1 MVGGGRKGKSGGGGG
16 KVKGKDGSGGSGG
29 GNKGGVGGGCSG
41 GGEVRLFL
49 SFNLLNLFVGAKS
62 TPGGPGTFFT
72 RSPPPPPSSYFMSPL
87 SSHSR
92 DPTIGFS
99 TSKNDIS
106 SKTISSGFCL
116 LKILFFIG
124 SSFCLKLA
132 LLILSFVT

>member
-41 GGEVRLFL
+41 GGEVLLFL
-49 SFNLLNLFVGAKS
+49 SFNLLNLFVVAKS